1 MIISRKAI
9 LFLSMVFVTVGLS
22 IALFYS
28 AVDNSLS
35 DDDKQYIPKYLVNID
50 PLKEN
55 PQYKDELTYIISVQH
70 SVLNI
75 VSGFIQVPYGE
86 KREAKELYVVK
97 SGLCYDRSR
106 VIEKILRYSG
116 FKTRHIAIFSKEKT
130 GSAFKSLMT
139 PGTPSHAITEVLTK
153 NGWLVVDSNAA
164 WVSVDS
170 NMQPV
175 SIDTMHQSIENSTS
189 INWSQDPP
197 FHIYKKPFINI
208 YGLYGRHGNFYPPYN
223 FIPDIHYGEFMRNFF

>member
-1 MIISRKAI
+1 MIISRKVI
-9 LFLSMVFVTVGLS
+9 LFLSLIVISLS
-22 IALFYS
+22 IALFYN

-35 DDDKQYIPKYLVNID
+35 DDDKQYIPKYLVDID

-55 PQYKDELTYIISVQH
+55 PQYKDELKYIIAVQH

-75 VSGFIQVPYGE
+75 VSGFMQVPHGE
-86 KREAKELYVVK
+86 KRETKELYVVK

-106 VIEKILRYSG
+106 VIEKIVRYSG
-116 FKTRHIAIFSKEKT
+116 FKTRHIAIYSKEKT
-130 GSAFKSLMT
+130 GSAFKSLIT

-175 SIDTMHQSIENSTS
+175 SIDTMQQSIENSSS

-197 FHIYKKPFINI
+197 FDIYEKPFINI

>member
-1 MIISRKAI
+1 MIILRKII
-9 LFLSMVFVTVGLS
+9 LFLSAIII

-35 DDDKQYIPKYLVNID
+35 DEDKQYIPKYLVNIN

-55 PQYKDELTYIISVQH
+55 PQYKDELKYIIAVQH
-70 SVLNI
+70 FVLNI
-75 VSGFIQVPYGE
+75 VSGDKKVPHGE
-86 KREAKELYVVK
+86 KREPKELYVLK

-116 FKTRHIAIFSKEKT
+116 FKTRHISMFSKEKT
-130 GSAFKSLMT
+130 GSAFKSLIT
-139 PGTPSHAITEVLTK
+139 PGTPSHAITEVLTQ

-175 SIDTMHQSIENSTS
+175 SIDTMQKSIENSTS
-189 INWSQDPP
+189 ISWRQPPP
-197 FHIYKKPFINI
+197 FVIYKKPFIYI
-208 YGLYGRHGNFYPPYN
+208 YGLYSRHGKFYPPYN
-223 FIPDIHYGEFMRNFF
+223 AIPDINYEEFIQNFFNNML